1 MSLVEIENKLKTLTV
16 NINKND
22 FIFEFL
28 LSYDQPKATIK
39 RLIKGD
45 YNLSK
50 KNNQVIWKKK
60 IFYEKIVNNEDV
72 HDRIDDLSKDLII
85 EKNNIRFIIVT
96 DFKSLLSIDTK
107 TKQTLDIKILELH
120 KYLDFFLPLTGLEK
134 TELIT
139 ENQADVKAAEKMGK
153 LYDVIIKDNTE
164 TLVTKKDFHGLNMF
178 FTRIL
183 FCFFAEDSDIFSK
196 GLFTNSI
203 SSHTKDDGTDLDIY
217 LKNLFEVLNKSERKN
232 YPEYLINFPYV
243 NGGLFKNEYKIPKF
257 SGQSRKIL
265 IESGSLDWSLI
276 NPDILGSMMQAVVNQ
291 SDRKLL
297 GMHYTSVQNILK
309 VIKPLFLD
317 ELYND
322 LYNSVEDPKKLK
334 TLLKKIY
341 SIKIFDPACG
351 SGNFLVITFKELCKI
366 EIEIF
371 KKLKK
376 LDSNNWLIMRSAI
389 KLTQFY
395 GIEIDDYAHEAAKLS
410 LWIAEHQM
418 NVTFDIILGD
428 AKPTLPLST
437 SGNIVCGNSLKLD
450 WNKICPSEKEGSIFI
465 IGNPPYVG
473 SSMQS
478 KDQKL
483 DMSEIFKNI
492 NSYKNLDYIS
502 CWFFLAAKYIANTNF
517 KVSFVSTSSI
527 TQGEQVAL
535 LWPHIFNLDLEISFA
550 FKPFKWINAAKGKAG
565 VTCIILGIEKK
576 RKKNKFLYNEDNNAR
591 SEVSFI
597 SPYLLEID
605 PSIIV
610 FRSNKQISN
619 LPEMV
624 MGNKPVDEGN
634 LILSTE
640 EYEKLVLEYPK
651 AKKFIKKFLGS
662 NELFKG
668 IKRWCL
674 WITDKEKDE
683 ALLIPFIKERVDRV
697 KNFRLKSKA
706 ESTKIAAQYPHKFK
720 QIQSNPEKAI
730 IIPCVSSNRRN
741 YLPIDFIDSD
751 TSISNLGFGIYKPEN
766 YIFGIIS
773 STMHIVWLRAVAGR
787 FGEGFRYSSVLC
799 YNSFVFPKID
809 NDQKKIIEQ
818 SVFNILNQR
827 EKFSEK
833 NLSELYDPLLM
844 PESLLKA
851 HQELDIIVENC
862 YSTKKFIDDESRLKY
877 LFNLYK
883 KFNDKNL
890 LF

>member
-1 MSLVEIENKLKTLTV
+1 MSLVEIENKLKALTV

-28 LSYDQPKATIK
+28 LSYDQPKSTIK

-483 DMSEIFKNI
+483 DMSEVFKNI

>member
-1 MSLVEIENKLKTLTV
+1 MSLVEIENKLKALTV
-16 NINKND
+16 NINKNN

-483 DMSEIFKNI
+483 DMSEVFKNI

-535 LWPHIFNLDLEISFA
+535 LWPHIFSLDLEISFA
-550 FKPFKWINAAKGKAG
+550 FKPFKWTNSAKGKAG
-565 VTCIILGIEKK
+565 VTCVILGIEKK
-576 RKKNKFLYNEDNNAR
+576 RKNNKFLYNENNN
-591 SEVSFI
+591 SKLQIPFL
-597 SPYLLEID
+597 SPYLLAVD
-605 PSIIV
+605 PSILI
-610 FRSNKQISN
+610 FRSNKQISD
-619 LPEMV
+619 LPQMV
-624 MGNKPVDEGN
+624 KGNQPTDDGN
-634 LILSTE
+634 FIFSE
-640 EYEKLVLEYPK
+640 DDYNSKIKSDPGS
-651 AKKFIKKFLGS
+651 KKFFKKYMGA

-668 IKRWCL
+668 VKRRCL
-674 WITDKEKDE
+674 WIEDKDKSD
-683 ALLIPFIKERVDRV
+683 ALSYDFINERVNKV

-706 ESTKIAAQYPHKFK
+706 SSTRKEGIKHYKFI
-720 QIQSNPEKAI
+720 QIQNNPEKAI
-730 IIPCVSSNRRN
+730 VIPSVSSNRRH
-741 YLPIDFIDSD
+741 YVPIDFVESD
-751 TSISNLGFGIYKPEN
+751 TCISNLAFAIYNPET

-773 STMHIVWLRAVAGR
+773 SKMHMIWLRAVAGR

-799 YNSFVFPKID
+799 YNSFVFPVID
-809 NDQKKIIEQ
+809 NDKKKLIEQ
-818 SVFNILNQR
+818 NVFNILSER

-833 NLSELYDPLLM
+833 TLSELYDPSIM
-844 PESLLKA
+844 PENLLKA
-851 HQELDIIVENC
+851 HQELDLIIENC
-862 YSTKKFIDDESRLKY
+862 YSDKYFTDDESRLKT
-877 LFNLYK
+877 LFNLYGKLTK
-883 KFNDKNL
+883 KKL